1 MNSAGAR
8 WHEITTLFF
17 NFLLTYLFSN
27 TFLYFYVNRKLK
39 GGGCNSVLRAPVVN
53 SSRCKA
59 ICCQSFFTTC
69 LISYVYI
76 RLILK
81 IIRIQFNILLYSTS
95 ALLSNIWL
103 PVLHIN
109 IFLSIIQ
116 LPLRFRFSFMVFNA
130 TFNNMSVILAEETG
144 VPGENHQPAESH

>member
-1 MNSAGAR
+1 M
-8 WHEITTLFF
+8 
-17 NFLLTYLFSN
+17 
-27 TFLYFYVNRKLK
+27 
-39 GGGCNSVLRAPVVN
+39 LRAPVVN

-59 ICCQSFFTTC
+59 ICCQSFFITC

-109 IFLSIIQ
+109 NCLSITFFVYNYLFAFGLVLWCLMPLSTICQ
-116 LPLRFRFSFMVFNA
+116 LYWRRKPEYPEKTTNLPKVTNKLYHIMLYQVH
-130 TFNNMSVILAEETG
+130 LA
-144 VPGENHQPAESH
+144 